1 MNGTNIMSIK
11 VTKRDGTL
19 QDFDLDKVHKVLEW
33 AVEGITGVSMSEI
46 ELRSNIQLYDKIPA
60 YDIHELLIKSASE
73 LISEQTP
80 NYQFVAARLISYKLR
95 KEVYGTYEP
104 WSLAELIIEN
114 ISREVYDGAIM
125 ENYTRDEIDEL
136 DSYIKHDRD
145 DMFTYAGME
154 QFRGKYLVQD
164 RRTKTHFE
172 TPQMLYMMVSATL
185 FMNYAKD
192 VRLKYVKDYYDAIHT
207 APRLD
212 PVINRGR
219 ADFRDAIVSIRE
231 AASMFAIDDVFA
243 CTALAAPVNA

>member
-136 DSYIKHDRD
+136 DSYIMNNEELYRRRFMPIISNIKR
-145 DMFTYAGME
+145 
-154 QFRGKYLVQD
+154 KYKSIKTKDILLIRLSNLTEVFPIQNILLVS
-164 RRTKTHFE
+164 
-172 TPQMLYMMVSATL
+172 P
-185 FMNYAKD
+185 
-192 VRLKYVKDYYDAIHT
+192 
-207 APRLD
+207 
-212 PVINRGR
+212 
-219 ADFRDAIVSIRE
+219 
-231 AASMFAIDDVFA
+231 
-243 CTALAAPVNA
+243 